1 VVLEATH
8 LLTLEWVDADA
19 LRAAGVDTMQD

>member
-8 LLTLEWVDADA
+8 ILTLEWVDADA
-19 LRAAGVDTMQD
+19 LRASGVDAPTP

>member
-8 LLTLEWVDADA
+8 ILTLEWVDAGA
-19 LRAAGVDTMQD
+19 LRAAGVDAATG